1 MAELL
6 PCPFCGEKLVQDK
19 YGNWEHIAND
29 CILSWVDS
37 EYGKIFFG
45 NCEEDIRAW
54 NTRTPKEEIDRLIDK
69 QRKEYEGK

>member
-19 YGNWEHIAND
+19 FGNWEHIAND
-29 CILSWVDS
+29 CILSWLDS

-45 NCEEDIRAW
+45 NYEEDIRAW
-54 NTRTPKEEIDRLIDK
+54 NTRTPKEGDG
-69 QRKEYEGK
+69 RKEDAEVH